1 MTTKQQEQNMSGHTP
16 GPWSVTVIGHDLEIR
31 GNGYGIAHV
40 LAGDALRDPALAL
53 PGDEEE
59 AEAELKANACLI
71 AAAPEMLAALEEI
84 TENAPVA
91 MSRECENLI
100 ARHPEIAAWH
110 SHLASCLI
118 RARDKARA
126 AIAAAKGG
134 AKICG

>member
-59 AEAELKANACLI
+59 AEAELKANARLI
-71 AAAPEMLAALEEI
+71 AAAPEMLAALEACHEI
-84 TENAPVA
+84 MTRLYPQGLPILTGTH
-91 MSRECENLI
+91 CEESDWDT
-100 ARHPEIAAWH
+100 AQR
-110 SHLASCLI
+110 
-118 RARDKARA
+118 KARA
-126 AIAAAKGG
+126 VIALTKGQP
-134 AKICG
+134 